1 MHQAELAYQGAGTR
15 GRLERK
21 RPFRG
26 IIGPEGREAAAA
38 DPDPLPQEGQRS
50 GAFRAVRVA
59 SVLSGCGGGRGA
71 RARARLG
78 QDKQVRAGWT
88 GEEQITSGR
97 AEDERN
103 MSGSWAEYERKMSGI

>member
-1 MHQAELAYQGAGTR
+1 MAASSSPGGGKGTGIR

-50 GAFRAVRVA
+50 GVFRAVSVA
-59 SVLSGCGGGRGA
+59 PVMSGCGGGGGRG
-71 RARARLG
+71 RERDG

-97 AEDERN
+97 AEDERKL
-103 MSGSWAEYERKMSGI
+103 GGR